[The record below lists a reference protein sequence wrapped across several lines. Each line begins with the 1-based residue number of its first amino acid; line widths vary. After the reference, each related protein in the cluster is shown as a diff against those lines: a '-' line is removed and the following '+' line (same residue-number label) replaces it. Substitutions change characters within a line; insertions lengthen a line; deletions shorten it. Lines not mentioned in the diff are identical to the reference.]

1 MASIWTCKPSCTN
14 CVFHV
19 LEEVGSWKKVTIED
33 PSTLLTC
40 IMPLDFNP
48 ARDSKGALSCPKFH
62 LISSPFRKK
71 PPRRLVC
78 VVDGDEG
85 LLCHERR
92 VPHYNS

>member
-48 ARDSKGALSCPKFH
+48 ARDSKGA
-62 LISSPFRKK
+62 
-71 PPRRLVC
+71 
-78 VVDGDEG
+78 
-85 LLCHERR
+85 
-92 VPHYNS
+92 